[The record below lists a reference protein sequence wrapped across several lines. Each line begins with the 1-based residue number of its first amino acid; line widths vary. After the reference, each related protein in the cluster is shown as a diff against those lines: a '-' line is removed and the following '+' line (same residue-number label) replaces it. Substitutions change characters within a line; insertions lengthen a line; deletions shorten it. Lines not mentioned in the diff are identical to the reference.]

1 MERLKPYLAYLL
13 VITFLPLV
21 SCKTRSDL
29 RREEELKRLRAQIA
43 EERSTSDADGQ
54 ELKMEVSR
62 MSGLIEELFQQN
74 RALQNDLEAV
84 NNRLKEVEAAK
95 NAPPPPP
102 PAPKPVEKASYA
114 SGKALFD
121 KGNFSEAI
129 DVLEAVMQSKPSL
142 VDKKNTLYLLA
153 EAYYANKQ
161 YGQAAIEYSQFKKSF
176 PKDNRVAKSIYRQ
189 ANCFR
194 NLGKTKEA
202 ALFYQELLD
211 GYPKSTYAPRARK
224 ELAGLK

>member
-1 MERLKPYLAYLL
+1 MERLKPYLACLIVVAL
-13 VITFLPLV
+13 FP

-43 EERSTSDADGQ
+43 EERSSSDADGQ

-62 MSGLIEELFQQN
+62 LSGLIEELFQQN

-95 NAPPPPP
+95 SAPPQPPV
-102 PAPKPVEKASYA
+102 PKPVEKASFA
-114 SGKALFD
+114 GGKALFD
-121 KGNFSEAI
+121 KGAFSSAI
-129 DVLEAVMQSKPSL
+129 EVLEAVLQSKPSL
-142 VDKKNTLYLLA
+142 VDKKNSRYLLA

-194 NLGKTKEA
+194 NLGKNKEA